1 MKLRM
6 LATEC
11 PNACD
16 KKDCPTLYATDR
28 GTLLVRGDRTD
39 DHGLTL
45 PAHEDVV
52 EIPLSLIKKAIA
64 DGFI

>member
-11 PNACD
+11 PNSCD

-28 GTLLVRGDRTD
+28 GTLLVRGDLPQA
-39 DHGLTL
+39 HGLEL
-45 PAHEDVV
+45 PAHEGVV
-52 EIPLSLIKKAIA
+52 EIPLSLIRKAVA
-64 DGFI
+64 DGLV

>member
-1 MKLRM
+1 M

-11 PNACD
+11 PNKCD

-28 GTLLVRGDRTD
+28 GTLLVRGDLTD
-39 DHGLTL
+39 EHGLTL
-45 PAHEDVV
+45 PAHEGVV

-64 DGFI
+64 DGLV

>member
-6 LATEC
+6 LAKEG
-11 PNACD
+11 D
-16 KKDCPTLYATDR
+16 RKDCPTLYATDR
-28 GTLLVRGDRTD
+28 GTLLVQGDRPE

-45 PAHEDVV
+45 PAHEGVV

-64 DGFI
+64 DGLI